1 MNLTPTEMER
11 LTLFTAAEFAR
22 RHKARGIPL
31 SHPEAV
37 ALISDEMMLA
47 ARAGMA
53 YEDIVDMA
61 CGLLTTDDVIQG
73 VAEMANIISVEASF
87 EEGTKMVIVFDPI
100 RPGAERRRP
109 ESRSPGEIITPDGD
123 IEVNA
128 GRRSVVLD
136 VVNTGDRDI
145 QVRSHAHFFETNRAL
160 EFDREK
166 AFGMR
171 LDAPSG
177 VGVRFEPG
185 LRKQVRLVAIGG
197 GGLVLGQSGLTN
209 GDVNDDDVRAR
220 AFAAARAAR
229 LHASGWGEPEPWR
242 RYPARTTPRST
253 GRPRATW
260 SGWATPTCWPRSSMT
275 SPSTATS

>member
-100 RPGAERRRP
+100 RPGKNAPTGEP
-109 ESRSPGEIITPDGD
+109 VPGEIITPDED

-145 QVRSHAHFFETNRAL
+145 QVRSHAHFFEINRAL
-160 EFDREK
+160 EFAREQ

-185 LRKQVRLVAIGG
+185 LRKQVRLVAMGG
-197 GGLVLGQSGLTN
+197 AGLVFGQSGLTN
-209 GDVNDDDVRAR
+209 GDVNDDGVRER
-220 AFAAARAAR
+220 AFAAARAR
-229 LHASGWGEPEPWR
+229 GFMPPE
-242 RYPARTTPRST
+242 
-253 GRPRATW
+253 GKN
-260 SGWATPTCWPRSSMT
+260 
-275 SPSTATS
+275 

>member
-100 RPGAERRRP
+100 RPGKNAPTGEP
-109 ESRSPGEIITPDGD
+109 VPGEIITPDED

-128 GRRSVVLD
+128 GRRSVVID

-145 QVRSHAHFFETNRAL
+145 QVRSHAHFFEINRAL

-185 LRKQVRLVAIGG
+185 LRKPVRLVAFGG
-197 GGLVLGQSGLTN
+197 AGLVFGQSGLTN
-209 GDVNDDDVRAR
+209 GDINDGQVREK
-220 AFAAARAAR
+220 AFAAARAR
-229 LHASGWGEPEPWR
+229 GFMPPDGPVD
-242 RYPARTTPRST
+242 
-253 GRPRATW
+253 G
-260 SGWATPTCWPRSSMT
+260 GN
-275 SPSTATS
+275 